1 MTVELD
7 EQGRAVRPRAHAD
20 AAFLAAKRARINE
33 AHAAPLNAL
42 VRVWRQPA
50 NVADPFAAPVERAVP
65 WFDPDGG
72 GTGAR
77 VLILLE
83 ALGPKS
89 VERLG
94 SGIISLDNDDPTDGA
109 VHTANKVTGLSRGD
123 SFKVRATISEH
134 FQNREGWP
142 NPASRLRQSQRRRP
156 A

>member
-7 EQGRAVRPRAHAD
+7 ERGRAVLPRTHAD
-20 AAFLAAKRARINE
+20 VAFLAAKRARTDE
-33 AHAAPLNAL
+33 PHVAALSDL
-42 VRVWRQPA
+42 VRGWRQGVNA
-50 NVADPFAAPVERAVP
+50 AAPFAAPVRQASRGLTPVAVAP
-65 WFDPDGG
+65 
-72 GTGAR
+72 
-77 VLILLE
+77 
-83 ALGPKS
+83 GPKS

-94 SGIISLDNDDPTDGA
+94 SGIISLDNDDPTDDA
-109 VHTANKVTGLSRGD
+109 VHTANKATGLSRGD